1 VTGHFGGFFEKIT
14 SRGEDKEV
22 GSFNF
27 QLPKGLEDFRL
38 KVRDFITQEILPLER
53 TLEPDAVGLSDEDL
67 IQLQQKAKAKG
78 LWALGVPKK
87 FGGQERSIFELTLSA
102 EESSQH
108 RLGAYNPAL
117 GAFGSE
123 PPNVMY
129 EGTERQIQKYVIPAI
144 EGRVKKTFIA
154 ITEPSGGS
162 DPARAIRTKAVLDG
176 DHWVL
181 NGSKIFIT
189 GVDKSEYGVVFAR
202 SDPGREG
209 ITSFIVEKGMPGF
222 SWKEVPVIRPWYPYE
237 LSFDN
242 CLVSRDHQLGERG
255 QGFRLLNKWLIRN
268 RIPYTAGCIGIA
280 LAATRYALSYAQ
292 KHEATGVPRVKNQSI
307 QWVLD
312 DSEVEI
318 RAARWLVWE
327 AAWKADR
334 KEDARRETSIAKVFG
349 TETANRVIDRCI
361 QICGLEA
368 LADHEMPL
376 GRWYRELRIKRI
388 GEGPSEVHRMVIGRD
403 YMPKE
408 DQGKEGSR

>member
-1 VTGHFGGFFEKIT
+1 M
-14 SRGEDKEV
+14 

-38 KVRDFITQEILPLER
+38 KVRNFITQEVLPLEK
-53 TLEPDAVGLSDEDL
+53 TLEPDSPGLPDEEL
-67 IQLQQKAKAKG
+67 KKLQAKARGDG

-87 FGGQERSIFELTLSA
+87 FGGQERSIFELTLCA

-129 EGTERQIQKYVIPAI
+129 EGTEKQIQKYVIPTI
-144 EGRVKKTFIA
+144 EGKIKKTFMA

-176 DHWVL
+176 DDWVL

-189 GVDKSEYGVVFAR
+189 GVDKAEYGVVFAR

-209 ITSFIVEKGMPGF
+209 ITTFIVEKGMPGF
-222 SWKEVPVIRPWYPYE
+222 AWKEVPVIRPWYPCE

-242 CLVSRDHQLGERG
+242 CRLSREHQLGERG
-255 QGFRLLNKWLIRN
+255 QGFRLLNKWLVRN

-280 LAATRYALSYAQ
+280 IAAMRYALQYAQ
-292 KHEATGVPRVKNQSI
+292 RHQVRGVPRVKNQSF
-307 QWVLD
+307 QWMLD
-312 DSEVEI
+312 DSEIEI

-361 QICGLEA
+361 QIVGLSA

-388 GEGPSEVHRMVIGRD
+388 GEGPSEVHRMVIGRE
-403 YMPKE
+403 YLPK
-408 DQGKEGSR
+408 DEGEKGGAL

>member
-1 VTGHFGGFFEKIT
+1 VL
-14 SRGEDKEV
+14 
-22 GSFNF
+22 SFNF
-27 QLPKGLEDFRL
+27 QLPKDLEDFRV
-38 KVRDFITQEILPLER
+38 KVRDFITHEILPLEEK
-53 TLEPDAVGLSDEDL
+53 LEPDAIHLSDVEL
-67 IQLQQKAKAKG
+67 RKLQAKAKAGG
-78 LWALGVPKK
+78 LWALGVPQK
-87 FGGQERSIFELTLSA
+87 FGGQERSIFELALCA

-129 EGTERQIQKYVIPAI
+129 EGTETQIQKYVIPAV
-144 EGRVKKTFIA
+144 EGKVKKTFIA

-176 DHWVL
+176 DYWVL
-181 NGSKIFIT
+181 NGSKTFIT
-189 GVDKSEYGVVFAR
+189 GVDKSDFGVVFAR
-202 SDPGREG
+202 TDPGREG

-222 SWKEVPVIRPWYPYE
+222 SWREVPVIRPWYPYE
-237 LSFDN
+237 LFFDN
-242 CLVSRDHQLGERG
+242 CRIPLEQQLGERG

-280 LAATRYALSYAQ
+280 IAAMRYAVKYAQ
-292 KHEATGVPRVKNQSI
+292 THESAGLPRIRNQSC
-307 QWVLD
+307 QWMLA
-312 DSEVEI
+312 DSEIEI
-318 RAARWLVWE
+318 RAARWLIWE

-334 KEDARRETSIAKVFG
+334 KENARREASMAKVFG

-361 QICGLEA
+361 QICGLES

-388 GEGPSEVHRMVIGRD
+388 GEGPSDVHRMVIGRD
-403 YMPKE
+403 YLPKE
-408 DQGKEGSR
+408 GKGKEEGG